1 LPGSISITGIKSL
14 GYLAMKTICTLILL
28 LACYNSFGAEYQI
41 FNISQDLPMGDG
53 KPLNKNYYLNI
64 GNGQGVGSGT
74 KLDVYRN
81 ISMDNPYSTSKR
93 VHYKVKI
100 GEVEIIHV
108 DQDASIA
115 RLKSFNSETTAVQ
128 LEINS
133 LMIGDMVKVS
143 VK

>member
-1 LPGSISITGIKSL
+1 
-14 GYLAMKTICTLILL
+14 
-28 LACYNSFGAEYQI
+28 
-41 FNISQDLPMGDG
+41 MGDN
-53 KPLNKNYYLNI
+53 KSIQKNYYLNI
-64 GNGQGVGSGT
+64 GNGHGVNAGT

-93 VHYKVKI
+93 VHYKVKV
-100 GEVEIIHV
+100 GEVEVIHV

-115 RLKSFNSETTAVQ
+115 KLTNLSSDNNGLQ